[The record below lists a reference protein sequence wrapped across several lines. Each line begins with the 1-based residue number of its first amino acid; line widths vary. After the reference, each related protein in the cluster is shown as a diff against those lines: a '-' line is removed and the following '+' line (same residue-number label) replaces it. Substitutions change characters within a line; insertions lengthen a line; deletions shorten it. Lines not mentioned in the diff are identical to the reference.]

1 MDLPA
6 TGHDPVLL
14 NEVIDALVPKPDSIL
29 VDCTL
34 GRAGHA
40 RAITARLGPNGTYV
54 GLDADPRN
62 LEFAQAQLKDA
73 PCSVRLFHANF
84 AELSDVLRQVDPD
97 GKGVDGILA
106 DLGLSTNQLFDARYG
121 LSFAQDMAL
130 DMRIDPRTPRTAA
143 DIVNTTRE
151 EDLANLLYQLADERF
166 SRRIARKI
174 VDARRVS
181 PIKST
186 EQLADLVRS
195 AIPKRGGAPEK
206 IDPATRTFMALR
218 MAVNDELPN
227 LAALLERAPK
237 ALRPGGRL
245 AVISF
250 HSTEDRVVKQAF
262 RSAEQ
267 TGQLKVITKKPL
279 SPADDELARNPR
291 SRSAKLRVAE
301 KVARY

>member
-6 TGHDPVLL
+6 TGHDPVML
-14 NEVIDALVPKPDSIL
+14 NEVLDALDTKPGATI

-40 RAITARLGPNGTYV
+40 KAITARLGADGTFV

-62 LEFAQAQLKDA
+62 LEFAQAQLREA
-73 PCSVRLFHANF
+73 PCTVRLFHANF
-84 AELSDVLRQVDPD
+84 AEFADVLRRVDPD
-97 GKGVDGILA
+97 ANGVHGILA

-121 LSFAQDMAL
+121 LSFAQDMPL

-151 EDLANLLYQLADERF
+151 EDLANLLFQLADERF

-174 VDARRVS
+174 ADARRVS

-227 LAALLERAPK
+227 LTALLERAPR
-237 ALRPGGRL
+237 ALKPGGRL

-250 HSTEDRVVKQAF
+250 HSTEDRMVKLAF

-267 TGQLKVITKKPL
+267 TGLLKVLTKKPL

-301 KVARY
+301 RI

>member
-1 MDLPA
+1 MDLPP

-14 NEVIDALVPKPDSIL
+14 DEVLEALAPEPGAII

-40 RAITARLGPNGTYV
+40 RAIAARLGPTGTYV

-62 LEFAQAQLKDA
+62 LEFAQAQLSDA
-73 PCSVRLFHANF
+73 PCAVRLFHANF
-84 AELSDVLRQVDPD
+84 AELADVLQQVDPD
-97 GKGVDGILA
+97 QRGVDGILA
-106 DLGLSTNQLFDARYG
+106 DLGLSTNQLFDERYG
-121 LSFAQDMAL
+121 LSFAQDMPL
-130 DMRIDPRTPRTAA
+130 DMRIDPRTVRTAA

-174 VDARRVS
+174 ADARRVS

-186 EQLADLVRS
+186 EQLADLVRA

-227 LAALLERAPK
+227 LAALLERAPR
-237 ALRPGGRL
+237 ALKPGGRF

-250 HSTEDRVVKQAF
+250 HSTEDRMVKLAF

-267 TGQLKVITKKPL
+267 TGQLKIVTKKPL
-279 SPADDELARNPR
+279 SPADTELARNPR

-301 KVARY
+301 RT